1 MLYECQQNCSALLSF
16 QKVDIKLC
24 LESICKKDVLG
35 QTKVFLGR
43 GVARVKNREGQII
56 FKGAQSREGA
66 LKRGAEC
73 PKRGAICLKRGVKCF
88 KRALDA

>member
-1 MLYECQQNCSALLSF
+1 MLKPAVMLSHHGSL
-16 QKVDIKLC
+16 KI
-24 LESICKKDVLG
+24 
-35 QTKVFLGR
+35 R
-43 GVARVKNREGQII
+43 GVARVENREGQII

-73 PKRGAICLKRGVKCF
+73 PKRGAICLKRGAKCL